1 MAFLANNKFKEIL
14 NASRNGNEKAK
25 MIIQALRKGQTQDDV
40 NRLVDA
46 YYDID
51 EESIDL
57 EAGMPSEPITEPQGD
72 ATDASIA
79 ESEEDDVIEN
89 VAGSL
94 GADGDLT
101 EQDADRDKES
111 FEPTRELLDESEITP
126 EEVVE
131 TEEVGEVEEG
141 TPEVV
146 DLTDVLNAETDGLF
160 DEDEYTNV
168 SFYDFLKNKK
178 SDAKRAMKNADY
190 FKAFDMGGRGRYAD
204 GLVDAYRQKF
214 DGNLRDIERNYD
226 DNDRAISTYLQS
238 TNDMLD
244 DGVEFG
250 MESAT
255 NAYNDLIDN
264 ERAMGAFGRYWDD
277 NDSNEVI
284 TALKDLVKKYG
295 KANVIS
301 ALNVIKGDNEAHR
314 DYLNNAIDANISKY
328 TKGVYGL
335 LK

>member
-25 MIIQALRKGQTQDDV
+25 MVIQAMRKGQSQDDV
-40 NRLVDA
+40 NRLADD
-46 YYDID
+46 YYDISG
-51 EESIDL
+51 ESVTL
-57 EAGMPSEPITEPQGD
+57 PVETPSEPVTEPQND
-72 ATDASIA
+72 IPEEEEVVSTD
-79 ESEEDDVIEN
+79 D
-89 VAGSL
+89 
-94 GADGDLT
+94 T
-101 EQDADRDKES
+101 EQVTDTDKDL
-111 FEPTRELLDESEITP
+111 FEPTRELLDEPEIAP

-131 TEEVGEVEEG
+131 TEEVADIEAEGE
-141 TPEVV
+141 TPEAV

-160 DEDEYTNV
+160 DEDEYTGI

-178 SDAKRAMKNADY
+178 SDANRALKNADY
-190 FKAFDMGGRGRYAD
+190 FKAFDVDGRGRYAD
-204 GLVDAYRQKF
+204 GLVDAYRKKF
-214 DGNLRDIERNYD
+214 DGNLRDIERGYD
-226 DNDRAISTYLQS
+226 DNDRAIATYLQS

-255 NAYNDLIDN
+255 SAYNDLIDN
-264 ERAMGAFGRYWDD
+264 ESAMGAFGRYWDD

-284 TALKDLVKKYG
+284 TALRDLVKKYG

-314 DYLNNAIDANISKY
+314 DYLNNAIDTNISKY